1 MLLPAAEVPL
11 VPSELP
17 VEDLVGV
24 NDKDLELVKWIT
36 LVPVV
41 FGLPT
46 RNLVLAP
53 NNLFVI
59 RLPKPDVPVLLP
71 FPSSSSSV

>member
-1 MLLPAAEVPL
+1 MVVADVPL
-11 VPSELP
+11 APSDDP

-46 RNLVLAP
+46 RNLVLVP
-53 NNLFVI
+53 NNLLVI
-59 RLPKPDVPVLLP
+59 MLPIPDVEELP

>member
-1 MLLPAAEVPL
+1 MLLPAEVPL
-11 VPSELP
+11 APSDDPP

-36 LVPVV
+36 LVPVA

-53 NNLFVI
+53 NNLLVI
-59 RLPKPDVPVLLP
+59 RLPMPEELP